1 MKKKTNK
8 TYYFSVEGET
18 EVQYFHWLQLEINAL
33 ASSNNKVFLD
43 AKACQNPKSR
53 AKNLNHIG
61 SIDITNVIDIE
72 GKETKDIVKFN
83 KSLDSMKDSENLGKK
98 IKYNLA
104 YSNLSFEL
112 WILLHKKVCCQSL
125 ANNKSYL
132 KLLNDNFNQNFS
144 SLDDYKKRN
153 NFERVIEQLSLD
165 DVKNAINRA
174 KSLEPKKSNQD

>member
-1 MKKKTNK
+1 MK
-8 TYYFSVEGET
+8 E
-18 EVQYFHWLQLEINAL
+18 
-33 ASSNNKVFLD
+33 
-43 AKACQNPKSR
+43 
-53 AKNLNHIG
+53 
-61 SIDITNVIDIE
+61 
-72 GKETKDIVKFN
+72 
-83 KSLDSMKDSENLGKK
+83 SENLGKK